1 MIMTTSIVE
10 TTATLGVLEAEHA
23 EMREVS
29 LNINV
34 ENEMD
39 TNSDVEMEYNA
50 GVPVQDDPRNLED
63 EMEDEM
69 DTNSDTEMEDN
80 AGVPA
85 QDDPRELAA
94 ATSGQSLRVDMLE
107 MPGGESTVLQ
117 VKARCTSQS
126 RLEIEAYII
135 IEGHSKRTIDQAS
148 LLLARETDAES
159 FLTATQGN
167 SPDVTLPIPGYQD
180 RVLRAEARWDSRY
193 GLEMMCGI
201 SNDAACLKF

>member
-1 MIMTTSIVE
+1 MTTSIVE
-10 TTATLGVLEAEHA
+10 TTATLGVLEVEHA

-50 GVPVQDDPRNLED
+50 GVPVQDDPRN
-63 EMEDEM
+63 MEDEM

-94 ATSGQSLRVDMLE
+94 ATGGQSLRVAMLE

-159 FLTATQGN
+159 FFTATQGN

-180 RVLRAEARWDSRY
+180 RVLRAEARRDSRY
-193 GLEMMCGI
+193 GVEMMCGI
-201 SNDAACLKF
+201 SNDAACLEF

>member
-1 MIMTTSIVE
+1 MTMTTSIVE
-10 TTATLGVLEAEHA
+10 TTATLGVLETEHA
-23 EMREVS
+23 EMKEVS

-34 ENEMD
+34 
-39 TNSDVEMEYNA
+39 
-50 GVPVQDDPRNLED
+50 
-63 EMEDEM
+63 EDEM

-94 ATSGQSLRVDMLE
+94 ATGGQSLRVAMLE

-117 VKARCTSQS
+117 VNARCTSQS

-135 IEGHSKRTIDQAS
+135 IEGHSKRTIDQAG

-159 FLTATQGN
+159 FFTAAQGN

-180 RVLRAEARWDSRY
+180 RVLRAEARWDSR
-193 GLEMMCGI
+193 
-201 SNDAACLKF
+201 

>member
-1 MIMTTSIVE
+1 MTTPIVE
-10 TTATLGVLEAEHA
+10 TKATLGVLEAEHA
-23 EMREVS
+23 EMKEVS

-34 ENEMD
+34 EDEMD

-50 GVPVQDDPRNLED
+50 GVHAQDDPRN
-63 EMEDEM
+63 MED
-69 DTNSDTEMEDN
+69 EMEDN

-94 ATSGQSLRVDMLE
+94 ATGGQSLRVTMLE
-107 MPGGESTVLQ
+107 MLGSESTVLQ
-117 VKARCTSQS
+117 VTARCTSQS

-135 IEGHSKRTIDQAS
+135 IEGHSKRTIGQAS
-148 LLLARETDAES
+148 RLLARETDAES
-159 FLTATQGN
+159 FFTATQGN

-193 GLEMMCGI
+193 GVEMMCGI

>member
-1 MIMTTSIVE
+1 MTTSIVE
-10 TTATLGVLEAEHA
+10 TTATLGVLEVEHA

-50 GVPVQDDPRNLED
+50 GVPVQDDPRN
-63 EMEDEM
+63 MED
-69 DTNSDTEMEDN
+69 EMEDN

-94 ATSGQSLRVDMLE
+94 ATGGQSLRVAMLE

-159 FLTATQGN
+159 FFTAIQGN
-167 SPDVTLPIPGYQD
+167 SPDVTLPIPGHQD
-180 RVLRAEARWDSRY
+180 RVLRAEARRDSRY
-193 GLEMMCGI
+193 GVEMMCGI
-201 SNDAACLKF
+201 SNDAACLEF

>member
-1 MIMTTSIVE
+1 MTTSIVE

-63 EMEDEM
+63 EM
-69 DTNSDTEMEDN
+69 DTNSDVEMEYN
-80 AGVPA
+80 AGVPV

-94 ATSGQSLRVDMLE
+94 ATSGQSLRVAMLE

-159 FLTATQGN
+159 FFTATQGN

-193 GLEMMCGI
+193 GFEMMCGI

>member
-1 MIMTTSIVE
+1 MTMTTSIVE
-10 TTATLGVLEAEHA
+10 TTATLGVLETEHA
-23 EMREVS
+23 EMKEVS

-34 ENEMD
+34 EDEMD

-50 GVPVQDDPRNLED
+50 GVHAQDDPRN
-63 EMEDEM
+63 MEDEM

-94 ATSGQSLRVDMLE
+94 ATGGQSLRVTMLE

-117 VKARCTSQS
+117 VKVRCTSQS

-159 FLTATQGN
+159 FFTATQGN

-180 RVLRAEARWDSRY
+180 RVLRDEARWDSRY
-193 GLEMMCGI
+193 GVEMMCGI

>member
-1 MIMTTSIVE
+1 MTMTTSIVE
-10 TTATLGVLEAEHA
+10 TTATLGVLETEHA
-23 EMREVS
+23 EMKEVS

-34 ENEMD
+34 EDEMD

-50 GVPVQDDPRNLED
+50 GVHAQDDPRN
-63 EMEDEM
+63 MEDEM

-94 ATSGQSLRVDMLE
+94 ATGGQSLRVTMLE

-117 VKARCTSQS
+117 VKVRCTSQS

-148 LLLARETDAES
+148 LLLARETNAES
-159 FLTATQGN
+159 FFTATQGN

-180 RVLRAEARWDSRY
+180 RVLRDEARWDSRY
-193 GLEMMCGI
+193 GVEMMCGI